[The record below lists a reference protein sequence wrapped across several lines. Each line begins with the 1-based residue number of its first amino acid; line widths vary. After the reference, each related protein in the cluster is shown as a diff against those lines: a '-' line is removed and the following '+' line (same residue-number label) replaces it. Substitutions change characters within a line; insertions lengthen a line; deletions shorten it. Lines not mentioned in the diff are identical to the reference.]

1 MCGDTSAWGVTT
13 TTITSTTSG
22 EFPVC
27 CGTEQGDTS
36 AMATSTT
43 EDMQSP
49 TVNDLLAVV
58 AGAVEEIERSRRLP
72 ESVVTALRDSG
83 IHRLAIPRE
92 LGGLEASVPDAMDVF
107 ERIAAVDGST
117 AWCAVIGAGSNLFA
131 GYLPEETARL
141 IFADPD
147 QGNATMFAP
156 TGRIVLNGDQHVL
169 NGRWSFTSNCLH
181 SEWAGLG
188 AFVDGLDA
196 TPRVAFVPV
205 RTLEVE
211 DTWYSAGLCGT
222 GSHHVSAKDVPV
234 TLDRCCTFADHPWPA
249 GTMWRLPI
257 YTILLPTLTAVPLG
271 IARGALDEIG
281 RQAREGRTARR
292 GQLADDP
299 TSMAEFAA
307 TDARLRAARAAL
319 HEAVN
324 EARERAEG
332 AQAVDR
338 VRQARVLVACLH
350 ACDTAVAATSVAHQL
365 GGGAAAYTGSRL
377 LRALCDVQAARQHL
391 LFSPKHLP
399 ELAKPLAGLD
409 TTYPPFII

>member
-1 MCGDTSAWGVTT
+1 MATT
-13 TTITSTTSG
+13 TRHTFQP
-22 EFPVC
+22 E
-27 CGTEQGDTS
+27 GTR
-36 AMATSTT
+36 
-43 EDMQSP
+43 SP
-49 TVNDLLAVV
+49 TLNGLLDVV

-72 ESVVTALRDSG
+72 DRVVSALRDAG
-83 IHRLAIPRE
+83 IHRLAVPRE
-92 LGGLEASVPDAMDVF
+92 LGGLETSVADAMDVF

-117 AWCAVIGAGSNLFA
+117 GWCAVIGAGSNLFA
-131 GYLPEETARL
+131 GYLPEESARV

-156 TGRIVLNGDQHVL
+156 TGRIVAGGEEHVL

-196 TPRVAFVPV
+196 TPRVAFVPMD
-205 RTLEVE
+205 TLEIE
-211 DTWYSAGLCGT
+211 DTWDSAGLRGT
-222 GSHHVSAKDVPV
+222 GSHHVSAKNVSV
-234 TLDRCCTFADHPWPA
+234 TLDRCCTFADRPWPG

-257 YTILLPTLTAVPLG
+257 YTVLLPTLTAVPLG

-281 RQAREGRTARR
+281 RQVRDGRTARR

-299 TSMAEFAA
+299 TAMAAFAA

-319 HEAVN
+319 HEAVD
-324 EARERAEG
+324 EARERADA
-332 AQAVDR
+332 AQPVDR
-338 VRQARVLVACLH
+338 VLQARILVACLH
-350 ACDTAVAATSVAHQL
+350 ACEAAVGATSAAHQL

-409 TTYPPFII
+409 STYPPFII